1 MVSPSKTPKVV
12 TITVDGL
19 GLFGLVVVAGE
30 VVLVA
35 GDSAVVVL
43 GDIVVSFVAVVGTVV
58 VVGEVVAW
66 VVLLVVDVLVSL
78 FEMVS
83 LATSFVG
90 SPM

>member
-1 MVSPSKTPKVV
+1 MAFIRWLTPSGSHLLVKYRMRMTTVVSPSKTPKVV

-35 GDSAVVVL
+35 
-43 GDIVVSFVAVVGTVV
+43 VVGTVV

-66 VVLLVVDVLVSL
+66 VVLLVVDVLV
-78 FEMVS
+78 
-83 LATSFVG
+83 FVWVVL
-90 SPM
+90 

>member
-1 MVSPSKTPKVV
+1 MSMTTVVSPSKTPKVV

-35 GDSAVVVL
+35 
-43 GDIVVSFVAVVGTVV
+43 VVGTVL

-66 VVLLVVDVLVSL
+66 VVLLVVDVLV
-78 FEMVS
+78 
-83 LATSFVG
+83 FV
-90 SPM
+90 